1 VRNNEE
7 DVLKEFIGLLDQT
20 ISLLR
25 QDIVSLRNEFIQ
37 HKMDIEQIKFVVQGY
52 KDDKGIR
59 AKYIIACITAGA
71 SVTIALLQY
80 LIKR

>member
-1 VRNNEE
+1 MKYDEN
-7 DVLKEFIGLLDQT
+7 VLKEFIGLLDQT

-25 QDIVSLRNEFIQ
+25 QDIVSLRNDFMQ
-37 HKMDIEQIKFVVQGY
+37 QKMELEQIKFIIETY

-59 AKYIIACITAGA
+59 AKYVIACLTAGA
-71 SVTIALLQY
+71 SVTIAVLQY